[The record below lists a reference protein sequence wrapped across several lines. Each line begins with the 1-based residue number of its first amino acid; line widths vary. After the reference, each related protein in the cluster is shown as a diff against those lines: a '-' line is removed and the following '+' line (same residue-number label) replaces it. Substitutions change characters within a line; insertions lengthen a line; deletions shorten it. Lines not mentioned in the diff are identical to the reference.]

1 MKNFSFSVKRTVQQ
15 GFTLIELMI
24 VVAIVGILAAIA
36 LPAYQN
42 YMIKSKLVEVTGFLD
57 AQKAGIA
64 EYWANYQTTG
74 FQVASPVPIIKP
86 SNAQYISAVNYTA
99 AASASAASIVV
110 TVSSST
116 GASALNGIGIGLIAS
131 GLGDGTVS
139 WTCGTFGTGTGGTA
153 FSATTSVYPY
163 LPSTC
168 QH

>member
-1 MKNFSFSVKRTVQQ
+1 LKTFSAQKIAQQ

-64 EYWANYQTTG
+64 EYWATYQTTG
-74 FQVASPVPIIKP
+74 FQPASPVPLTKP
-86 SNAQYISAVNYTA
+86 SNAKYISAVNYTTT
-99 AASASAASIVV
+99 ASASAAAIVV
-110 TVSSST
+110 TIASNT
-116 GASALNGIGIGLIAS
+116 GAAALNGIGIGLIAS
-131 GLGDGTVS
+131 GLGDGSVS
-139 WTCGTFGTGTGGTA
+139 WTCGTFGTGTGSTS
-153 FSATTSVYPY
+153 FSGTTSIYPY